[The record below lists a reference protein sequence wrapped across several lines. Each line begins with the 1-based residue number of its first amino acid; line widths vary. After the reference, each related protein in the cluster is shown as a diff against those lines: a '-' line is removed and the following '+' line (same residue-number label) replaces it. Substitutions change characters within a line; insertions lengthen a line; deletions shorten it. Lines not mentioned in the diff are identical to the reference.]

1 MAKIHDNGG
10 VIGKT
15 LDFTSIDT
23 YTTGSTNK
31 KNSGIW
37 NLSSAIPFPKPDYSI
52 FNYVVDGTTE
62 TSPYNQAY
70 ELIVIPNGPPVGTT
84 VAYTS
89 TSTLSYSDFENGGL
103 ILDPGTFTIQE
114 SGGLKYFIISFTM
127 NEDLTTE
134 GTETLSITLAATDSA
149 GNQTGS
155 PTLTFNITDSSVTPI
170 SGVDYS
176 TFFTPE
182 ISNRHIDSDTYM
194 GSSAD
199 YNGPYDVHQTDP
211 VLASPNGSTARV
223 YLAVKYTSSTTFY
236 SDLPIAGVQHFN
248 SSGTL
253 QNSWIFNTSTGGS
266 GSTWQT
272 TTAAVS
278 QGATGMSTTPAQAAG
293 LTYTSIS
300 SGSSTNRMNWAT
312 STGSSYTGA
321 ADGIS
326 STYYSTAITTGTANA
341 AIPQVSGT
349 YYMYAEASGVSID
362 TAVFARSPAVT
373 ISDGDYFVIVH
384 AVTGYSAN
392 RQDANDCLWFG
403 IY

>member
-10 VIGKT
+10 IIGKT
-15 LDFTSIDT
+15 LDFTSVDT

-31 KNSGIW
+31 RNSGIW
-37 NLSSAIPFPKPDYSI
+37 SLSSAIPLPKPNYI
-52 FNYVVDGTTE
+52 QGFNRLVTGTTE

-70 ELIVIPNGPPVGTT
+70 ELIVIPNGPPAGTT

-89 TSTLSYSDFENGGL
+89 TSTLSYSDFQSGGL

-114 SGGLKYFIISFTM
+114 NAGLKYFIVTFVM
-127 NEDLTTE
+127 NEDFTTE

-149 GNQTGS
+149 GNATGS
-155 PTLTFNITDSSVTPI
+155 PTLTFNITDSSVSP
-170 SGVDYS
+170 GQDYS
-176 TFFTPE
+176 SSFTE

-199 YNGPYDVHQTDP
+199 YTGPYDVHQTQG

-223 YLAVKYTSSTTFY
+223 YLAAKYTSPTTYY
-236 SDLPIAGVQHFN
+236 SDIPIAGVQHFN
-248 SSGTL
+248 SAGTL
-253 QNSWIFNTSTGGS
+253 QNSWIFNTSTGGQ

-272 TTAAVS
+272 TTTAVA
-278 QGATGMSTTPAQAAG
+278 QGATGMSTTPATASG
-293 LTYTSIS
+293 YTYSSIS
-300 SGSSTNRMNWAT
+300 SGATANRMNWAT
-312 STGSSYTGA
+312 GTGSSYTGA

-326 STYYSTAITTGTANA
+326 STYYTTAITTGTSDA

-349 YYMYAEASGVSID
+349 YYMYAEASGSVLD
-362 TAVFARSPAVT
+362 TAAFARSPAVT
-373 ISDGDYFVIVH
+373 INAGDYFVIVH
-384 AVTGYSAN
+384 AVTGYSTN
-392 RQDANDCLWFG
+392 RQDANDCLWFA